1 MREGSVATCNSSAFV
16 ISDETPFYSWLTR
29 SAAKQPSHPLSRL
42 VRRSRFLSLSLL
54 FFFSVY
60 PSCIF
65 KLTDPWKFVAG
76 SARLVTTPTPSPI
89 RGIRVL
95 DSTVRLDLEWNDPM
109 IIRLISTLPERNS
122 RDLKPSIGVFM
133 DFGFRILLFYAW
145 MCRWNRRFEFI
156 MSRLGVILG

>member
-42 VRRSRFLSLSLL
+42 VRRSRFLSLFF
-54 FFFSVY
+54 FFFSSPVTVY

-76 SARLVTTPTPSPI
+76 SSRYDTDSSPPPLSRPRFDSSVGSRVERSDDHSI
-89 RGIRVL
+89 DFDVAGKKFEGFKTEYWSFYGFCILGFCDFMRG
-95 DSTVRLDLEWNDPM
+95 
-109 IIRLISTLPERNS
+109 
-122 RDLKPSIGVFM
+122 
-133 DFGFRILLFYAW
+133 Y
-145 MCRWNRRFEFI
+145 RRFGFI
-156 MSRLGVILG
+156 MSRLGDNFGVI